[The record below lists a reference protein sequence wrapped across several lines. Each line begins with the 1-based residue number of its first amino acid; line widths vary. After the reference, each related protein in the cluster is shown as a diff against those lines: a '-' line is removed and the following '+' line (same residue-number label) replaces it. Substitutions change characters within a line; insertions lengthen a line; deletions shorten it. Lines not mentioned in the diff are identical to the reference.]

1 MVCETCWDEETK
13 GHTAGAEFVVRDC
26 PSLFVALASGEAI
39 DIADAAVDARTAE
52 LYRIYLQPVG
62 CRSLLAMPVQ
72 SRGAVV
78 GSVWAEDADTEDER
92 QADAQTFL
100 RAVAGMLAARFAAR
114 PAAADIAKAAEP
126 GTAPCPPRRPPR
138 GCGGRVA
145 PQPAMRTASI
155 ASERNRRFIAR
166 LAARGL
172 DKEGTAAELFPDTTV
187 LVLRFIDPMIIAERA
202 GDTGEAV
209 IDRIVRELQRI
220 TEEHHI
226 AYLKIMSDQIVA
238 VEGFSGDSNRQAAAV
253 IETALAIRDYCTRT
267 FSRMA
272 ESPEFAMGIDTGMVI
287 GSPVGFGSHAYNVWG
302 ETVRVASAMAASA
315 PSGSIQVTEFH
326 LPPCCRPVPVP
337 RPRRLLPG
345 AVRRDVD
352 LCADGATVIQQ
363 ADSGSPAAPAV
374 AAPVRTLSALSPRR
388 LLAAIGRPPLSLLR
402 RLAMAAGFG
411 AAVLSAAARPTTWR
425 RPVRRELLR
434 AMHQAGVQGVRA
446 TLVIGVLIGLAMV
459 YQALYWLQAAGQTGC
474 SAGCWCWCW
483 CARSL
488 RWWRA

>member
-1 MVCETCWDEETK
+1 M
-13 GHTAGAEFVVRDC
+13 
-26 PSLFVALASGEAI
+26 
-39 DIADAAVDARTAE
+39 
-52 LYRIYLQPVG
+52 
-62 CRSLLAMPVQ
+62 
-72 SRGAVV
+72 
-78 GSVWAEDADTEDER
+78 
-92 QADAQTFL
+92 
-100 RAVAGMLAARFAAR
+100 
-114 PAAADIAKAAEP
+114 
-126 GTAPCPPRRPPR
+126 
-138 GCGGRVA
+138 
-145 PQPAMRTASI
+145 
-155 ASERNRRFIAR
+155 
-166 LAARGL
+166 
-172 DKEGTAAELFPDTTV
+172 
-187 LVLRFIDPMIIAERA
+187 LVLCFIDPVIIAERV

-220 TEEHHI
+220 TEKHNI
-226 AYLKIMSDQIVA
+226 DYLKIISDQIVA
-238 VEGFSGDSNRQAAAV
+238 VEGFSGDSSRQAAAV

-315 PSGSIQVTEFH
+315 PSGSIQFFLFH

-363 ADSGSPAAPAV
+363 ANSGSPAAPAV

-411 AAVLSAAARPTTWR
+411 AAVAVGGGTANDLAPAGAP
-425 RPVRRELLR
+425 R
-434 AMHQAGVQGVRA
+434 APPRHAPGGRAGVRA

-459 YQALYWLQAAGQTGC
+459 YQALYWLQAAGQTGLLGRVLVLVLVLVREIAPLV
-474 SAGCWCWCW
+474 AGLIIVGRSGLPMLIHLEELRAGGQLRMLEAQGIDPFLLLVVPSVLAFALSCYCLSMLLLTTALLVGYFTGHAVGAAEISLYAFFDTLLRAMAPAVKTLAIDFAVGVT
-483 CARSL
+483 CALPVLTAVGSSDIGRLTASGFVQAVL
-488 RWWRA
+488 AVFVVSGAVSVML